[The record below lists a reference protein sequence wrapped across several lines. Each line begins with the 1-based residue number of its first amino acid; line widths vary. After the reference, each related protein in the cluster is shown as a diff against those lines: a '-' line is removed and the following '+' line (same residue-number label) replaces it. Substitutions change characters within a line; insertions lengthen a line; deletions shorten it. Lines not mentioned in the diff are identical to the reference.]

1 MKKYGQPILV
11 GLLIGGVL
19 SVGYIVWVNGRTV
32 ITPVSQQQAVS
43 GTPIPVKLLTW
54 NDPNGFSFQYPE
66 GLVINK
72 HDEDRENYAYLEFTH
87 SAHPGNV
94 IVWGKTR
101 PRSVRYGKLDKE

>member
-72 HDEDRENYAYLEFTH
+72 HDEDRKTMHISSLRIRLTRGM
-87 SAHPGNV
+87 SSCG
-94 IVWGKTR
+94 GKTR
-101 PRSVRYGKLDKE
+101 PRECPIRQAG

>member
-43 GTPIPVKLLTW
+43 GTPIP
-54 NDPNGFSFQYPE
+54 
-66 GLVINK
+66 
-72 HDEDRENYAYLEFTH
+72 
-87 SAHPGNV
+87 
-94 IVWGKTR
+94 
-101 PRSVRYGKLDKE
+101 